1 MERTASTPCVQVLR
15 SGPPPLT
22 FPLES
27 MKPRKNQSCR
37 PSPVIEAIRFPK
49 VDGVRAIKGEYIDIK
64 LKAKD
69 RLFIRYIP
77 IADSGVELE
86 RVRGDVTLWRVHTA
100 PLGVE
105 HSAYNHRVRVH
116 LETDFKKSSRTNPNG
131 LTGRILIYSI
141 GAKLIREIRSVATG
155 ELLSRTIHEEC

>member
-1 MERTASTPCVQVLR
+1 
-15 SGPPPLT
+15 
-22 FPLES
+22 
-27 MKPRKNQSCR
+27 MKSRKNRSCK
-37 PSPVIEAIRFPK
+37 PSPVIEAVWFPK
-49 VDGVRAIKGEYIDIK
+49 VDGVRAIKGEYIDIN

-69 RLFIRYIP
+69 RLFLRYIP

-105 HSAYNHRVRVH
+105 HSAYNHKVMVR
-116 LETDFKKSSRTNPNG
+116 LEHDYEKSSRTNPNG

-141 GAKLIREIRSVATG
+141 GMAQDIWEIRSIETG
-155 ELLSRTIHEEC
+155 ELFSRTIHEKC

>member
-1 MERTASTPCVQVLR
+1 
-15 SGPPPLT
+15 
-22 FPLES
+22 
-27 MKPRKNQSCR
+27 MKSRKSRSCR
-37 PSPVIEAIRFPK
+37 PKPVIEATRFPK
-49 VDGVRAIKGEYIDIK
+49 VDGIGATKGEYIDIN

-86 RVRGDVTLWRVHTA
+86 RVRGEVILWRVHTA

-105 HSAYNHRVRVH
+105 HSAYNHKVWVR
-116 LETDFKKSSRTNPNG
+116 LETQLVSRIMDPKKYSGMNPNG

-141 GAKLIREIRSVATG
+141 GFKLIREIRALATG
-155 ELLSRTIHEEC
+155 QLLSRTIHPRKALTPGLH